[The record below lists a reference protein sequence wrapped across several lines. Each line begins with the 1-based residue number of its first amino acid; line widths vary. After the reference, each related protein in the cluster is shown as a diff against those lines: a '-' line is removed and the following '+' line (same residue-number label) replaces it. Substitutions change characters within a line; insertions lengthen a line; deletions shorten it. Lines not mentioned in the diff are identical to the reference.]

1 MATFHISY
9 LFMMFLA
16 YSLIGWLWETS
27 YCSIKHGH
35 FINRGFLRG
44 PLCPVYGFGG
54 LLIMYLLEPW
64 AHTWLPL
71 FFASMVIVSILE
83 YFTGWLL
90 ESLFHTRWW
99 DYSKEKFNLH
109 GRIYL
114 GGAIC
119 FGIMGTVI
127 THFVHPWLEA
137 KILSIPLQTAR
148 LVAWILFAVFL
159 LDLLT
164 TIRGL
169 VDFTIY
175 EARLKEFTESL
186 KDRFEGEQW
195 LTEKNQS
202 LNQLFQK
209 ARQRIQEDKTKAN
222 ERLLERLEALN
233 AHHHKMTRFIKKF
246 PAMRSKE
253 FQAGIEELKFRVQQ
267 EREQI
272 KARKLAKKKG

>member
-16 YSLIGWLWETS
+16 YSFIGWLWETC

-90 ESLFHTRWW
+90 ETLFHTRWW
-99 DYSKEKFNLH
+99 DYSKERFNLH

-159 LDLLT
+159 VDFLT

-175 EARLKEFTESL
+175 QSKLKEFTEIL
-186 KDRFEGEQW
+186 KHPEG
-195 LTEKNQS
+195 
-202 LNQLFQK
+202 
-209 ARQRIQEDKTKAN
+209 IQEDVKQHILN
-222 ERLLERLEALN
+222 RLGELN
-233 AHHHKMTRFIKKF
+233 KKHQNMTRFIKKF
-246 PAMRSKE
+246 PSMHSKE
-253 FQAGIEELKFRVQQ
+253 FHAGIEELKQRVQQ
-267 EREQI
+267 EREQL
-272 KARKLAKKKG
+272 KNRKSLKRQD